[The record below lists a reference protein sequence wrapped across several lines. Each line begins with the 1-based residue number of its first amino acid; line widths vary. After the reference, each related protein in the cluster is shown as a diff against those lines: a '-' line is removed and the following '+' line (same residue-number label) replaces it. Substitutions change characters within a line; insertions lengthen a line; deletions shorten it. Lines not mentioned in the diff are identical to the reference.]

1 MKQRR
6 YLVIGLGN
14 FGGVVVSELV
24 SHECNVTAIDTSQAK
39 LEALPK
45 HSHLDAIVADA
56 TDRALLERLQVD
68 QYDAAVVSTGENWQ
82 SSILIAMHLKELGAR
97 KIMVKANT
105 DDHARILKMV
115 GATETVIPEQQMA
128 AKLARSIAHPNLVD
142 FLPLSR
148 DFVVAELSAP
158 DAFLGQT
165 LAELKLRSRY
175 NVFVLAVKKNTTGEL
190 DLVPGGDYIIRRDD
204 LLVIVGRTQDIDKL
218 RK

>member
-1 MKQRR
+1 MKQRK

-14 FGGVVVSELV
+14 FGSVVASELV
-24 SHECNVTAIDTSQAK
+24 SHDCDVTAIDTSEAK

-45 HSHLDAIVADA
+45 HAHLDAIVADA

-128 AKLARSIAHPNLVD
+128 QGYAPTASAEWT
-142 FLPLSR
+142 FFLSR
-148 DFVVAELSAP
+148 FRRRRAGPPGCFGPTLS
-158 DAFLGQT
+158 G
-165 LAELKLRSRY
+165 
-175 NVFVLAVKKNTTGEL
+175 
-190 DLVPGGDYIIRRDD
+190 
-204 LLVIVGRTQDIDKL
+204 
-218 RK
+218 

>member
-14 FGGVVVSELV
+14 FGSVVASELV
-24 SHECNVTAIDTSQAK
+24 SHECNVTAIDTSEAR
-39 LEALPK
+39 LEDLPK
-45 HSHLDAIVADA
+45 HAHLDAIVADA

-68 QYDAAVVSTGENWQ
+68 QYDAVVVSTGENWQ

-105 DDHARILKMV
+105 HDHARILKMV

-128 AKLARSIAHPNLVD
+128 AKLARSVAHPNLVD
-142 FLPLSR
+142 FLPLSH

-165 LAELKLRSRY
+165 LSELKLRSRY
-175 NVFVLAVKKNTTGEL
+175 NVFVLAVKKSTTGEL
-190 DLVPGGDYIIRRDD
+190 DLVPGGDYVVRRDD